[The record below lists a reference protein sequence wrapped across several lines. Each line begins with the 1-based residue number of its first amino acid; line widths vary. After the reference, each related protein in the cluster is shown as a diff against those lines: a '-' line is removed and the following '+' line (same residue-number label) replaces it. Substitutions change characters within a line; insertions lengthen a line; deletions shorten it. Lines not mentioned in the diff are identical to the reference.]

1 MSSSATQSDI
11 KSANSALTATPA
23 EADAVNQW
31 VDSVLGDAKFNTPAA
46 QASEYAPS
54 NIALSKYWGKREAS
68 FNLPV
73 TGSVSISLADHG
85 THTGLS
91 IIDGPT
97 HQVILNGQEL
107 GASEA
112 FVIKLS
118 QWLDRVLP
126 SNLKLRVDTLNTV
139 PTAAGLASSAS
150 GFAALTLATNS
161 LMGWQLPEYQLS
173 ALARLGSGSAS
184 RSLWH
189 GFVKW
194 NVGTLAN
201 GSDSVA
207 LPLEQKW
214 PSLRVGLLTV
224 SSQTKAVSSREGM
237 ARTIATSAL
246 YKQWPQQA
254 QSDLIVIEAAIA
266 AGDFEAM
273 AKTAEHNAMSM
284 HATMAAAWPP
294 LLYWQPDSIIQMQ
307 KVWQLR
313 AQGLPLY
320 LTMDAGPN
328 LKLLFEA
335 EHQADVE
342 TAFEDVQIITPFKAL

>member
-1 MSSSATQSDI
+1 MSQITNP
-11 KSANSALTATPA
+11 NSEKAIS
-23 EADAVNQW
+23 VNQW
-31 VDSVLGDAKFNTPAA
+31 VDDILGEAKNRSPAA
-46 QASEYAPS
+46 QASAYAPS

-73 TGSVSISLADHG
+73 TGSVSISLAEHG
-85 THTGLS
+85 TKTGLS
-91 IIDGPT
+91 VIDAPK
-97 HQVILNGQEL
+97 HQVILNGEPVD
-107 GASEA
+107 ASQSFA
-112 FVIKLS
+112 IKLS

-126 SNLKLRVDTLNTV
+126 KDLKLRVDTHNSV

-161 LMGWQLPEYQLS
+161 LMGWQLPEHQLS

-194 NVGTLAN
+194 QAGDQSN

-207 LPLEQKW
+207 FPLAPQW
-214 PSLRVGLLTV
+214 PHLRIGLLTV

-237 ARTIATSAL
+237 ARTIATSVL
-246 YKQWPQQA
+246 YKQWPGQA
-254 QSDLIVIEAAIA
+254 ESDLAIIEAAIE
-266 AGDFEAM
+266 AGDFETM
-273 AKTAEHNAMSM
+273 AVTAEHNAMSM

-294 LLYWQPDSIIQMQ
+294 LVYWQPDSLTQMQ

-313 AQGLPLY
+313 EQGLPLY

-328 LKLLFEA
+328 LKLLFEDKYQSA
-335 EHQADVE
+335 VE
-342 TAFEDVQIITPFKAL
+342 AAFPEVKIITPFG

>member
-1 MSSSATQSDI
+1 MSQ
-11 KSANSALTATPA
+11 NSKIALSVNNW
-23 EADAVNQW
+23 VNQ
-31 VDSVLGDAKFNTPAA
+31 VLGAAKHNVPAA
-46 QASEYAPS
+46 QASAYAPS

-73 TGSVSISLADHG
+73 TSSLSISLAKHG
-85 THTGLS
+85 TNTGLS
-91 IIDGPT
+91 VIDALA
-97 HQVILNGQEL
+97 HQVILNGEEVDAT
-107 GASEA
+107 GNFA
-112 FVIKLS
+112 IKVT

-126 SNLKLRVDTLNTV
+126 RNLKLRIDTVNTV

-150 GFAALTLATNS
+150 GFAALTLATNA
-161 LMGWQLPEYQLS
+161 LMGWQLPEHQLS
-173 ALARLGSGSAS
+173 VLARLGSGSAS

-194 NVGTLAN
+194 QAGEQAD

-207 LPLEQKW
+207 FPLQQQW
-214 PSLRVGLLTV
+214 PQLKMGLLTI

-237 ARTIATSAL
+237 ARTIATSPL
-246 YKQWPQQA
+246 YKQWPQKA
-254 QSDLIVIEAAIA
+254 ELDLAVIEAAIEA
-266 AGDFEAM
+266 NDFETM

-284 HATMAAAWPP
+284 HATMSAAWPP
-294 LLYWQPDSIIQMQ
+294 LVYWQPESLTQMQ

-313 AQGLPLY
+313 EQGLPLY

-335 EHQADVE
+335 KHQTDVE
-342 TAFEDVQIITPFKAL
+342 AAFAEVQIISPFGTTC

>member
-1 MSSSATQSDI
+1 MNQHPIIAMS
-11 KSANSALTATPA
+11 
-23 EADAVNQW
+23 VNDW
-31 VDSVLGDAKFNTPAA
+31 VDQVLGTAKYNAPAA
-46 QASEYAPS
+46 QASAYAPS

-73 TGSVSISLADHG
+73 TGSLSISLAEHG
-85 THTGLS
+85 TKTGLS
-91 IIDGPT
+91 VINAPA
-97 HQVILNGQEL
+97 HQVILNG
-107 GASEA
+107 EA
-112 FVIKLS
+112 VETNQSFALKVG

-126 SNLKLRVDTLNTV
+126 RDLKLRIDTINTV

-150 GFAALTLATNS
+150 GFAALTLATNT
-161 LMGWQLPEYQLS
+161 LMGWQLPERQLS

-189 GFVKW
+189 GFIKW
-194 NVGTLAN
+194 QAGEQAN
-201 GSDSVA
+201 GSDSIA
-207 LPLEQKW
+207 FPLEQQW
-214 PSLRVGLLTV
+214 PQLRIGLLTV

-246 YKQWPQQA
+246 YQQWPQQA
-254 QSDLIVIEAAIA
+254 ESDLAVIEAAIEE
-266 AGDFEAM
+266 GDFETM

-294 LLYWQPDSIIQMQ
+294 LVYWQPESLTQMQ

-313 AQGLPLY
+313 EQGLPLY

-335 EHQADVE
+335 KHQADVE
-342 TAFEDVQIITPFKAL
+342 AAFAEVQIITPFGTTCQV

>member
-1 MSSSATQSDI
+1 MSKIPTSIISVD
-11 KSANSALTATPA
+11 
-23 EADAVNQW
+23 QW
-31 VDSVLGDAKFNTPAA
+31 VDDVLGKAKYNSPAA
-46 QASEYAPS
+46 QASAYAPS
-54 NIALSKYWGKREAS
+54 NIALSKYWGKREVS

-73 TGSVSISLADHG
+73 TGSVSISLAEHG
-85 THTGLS
+85 TKTGLS
-91 IIDGPT
+91 VINALA
-97 HQVILNGQEL
+97 HQVILNGEEID
-107 GASEA
+107 ASQRFA
-112 FVIKLS
+112 TKIS

-126 SNLKLRVDTLNTV
+126 SNLKLRVDTHNTV

-150 GFAALTLATNS
+150 GFAALTLSTNS
-161 LMGWQLPEYQLS
+161 LMGWQLPEHQLS

-194 NVGTLAN
+194 QAGEQSN
-201 GSDSVA
+201 GSDSIA
-207 LPLEQKW
+207 FPLESQW
-214 PSLRVGLLTV
+214 PQLRVGLLTV

-246 YKQWPQQA
+246 YKQWPRQA
-254 QSDLIVIEAAIA
+254 ESDLAIIEAAIE
-266 AGDFEAM
+266 AGDFETM

-294 LLYWQPDSIIQMQ
+294 LVYWQPDSLIQMQ

-313 AQGLPLY
+313 EQGLPLY

-328 LKLLFEA
+328 LKLLFEDKY
-335 EHQADVE
+335 QSDVE
-342 TAFEDVQIITPFKAL
+342 AAFPEVKTITPFG

>member
-1 MSSSATQSDI
+1 MSQT
-11 KSANSALTATPA
+11 N
-23 EADAVNQW
+23 ADAVCAW
-31 VDSVLGDAKFNTPAA
+31 VDQVLGHHKHNSPAA
-46 QASEYAPS
+46 QASAYAPS
-54 NIALSKYWGKREAS
+54 NIALSKYWGKRETT
-68 FNLPV
+68 FNLPI
-73 TGSVSISLADHG
+73 TGSLSISLAEHG
-85 THTGLS
+85 TRTGLS
-91 IIDGPT
+91 VVDAPQ
-97 HQVILNGQEL
+97 HEVILNGAQVD
-107 GASEA
+107 ASSSFA
-112 FVIKLS
+112 VKVC
-118 QWLDRVLP
+118 QWLDQVLP
-126 SNLKLRVDTLNTV
+126 ADLKLRIDTHNTV

-161 LMGWQLPEYQLS
+161 LMGWQLPEHQLS

-194 NVGTLAN
+194 QAGEQSN

-207 LPLEQKW
+207 FPLASQW
-214 PSLRVGLLTV
+214 PQLRVGLLTV

-254 QSDLIVIEAAIA
+254 ESDLAIIESAII
-266 AGDFEAM
+266 AGDFETM
-273 AKTAEHNAMSM
+273 AVTAEHNAMSM

-294 LLYWQPDSIIQMQ
+294 LVYWQPDSLTQMQ

-313 AQGLPLY
+313 EQGLPLY

-335 EHQADVE
+335 KHQSDVQ
-342 TAFEDVQIITPFKAL
+342 TAFPEVQIISPFE

>member
-1 MSSSATQSDI
+1 MNQTPVSLISVNDWVSQILGEAKH
-11 KSANSALTATPA
+11 KS
-23 EADAVNQW
+23 
-31 VDSVLGDAKFNTPAA
+31 PAA
-46 QASEYAPS
+46 QASAYAPS
-54 NIALSKYWGKREAS
+54 NIALSKYWGKRESS
-68 FNLPV
+68 FNLPI
-73 TGSVSISLADHG
+73 TGSLSISLAEHG
-85 THTGLS
+85 TKTGLS
-91 IIDGPT
+91 VIDAPM
-97 HQVILNGQEL
+97 HQVTLNGKEVSANQ
-107 GASEA
+107 S
-112 FVIKLS
+112 FSIKVS

-126 SNLKLRVDTLNTV
+126 KVLKLRVDTHNTV

-161 LMGWQLPEYQLS
+161 LMGWQLPERQLS

-194 NVGTLAN
+194 QAGEQAN

-207 LPLEQKW
+207 FPLEHQW
-214 PSLRVGLLTV
+214 PELRIGLLTV
-224 SSQTKAVSSREGM
+224 SSQKKAVSSREGM
-237 ARTIATSAL
+237 ARTITTSAL
-246 YKQWPQQA
+246 YNQWPKQA
-254 QSDLIVIEAAIA
+254 ESDLATIETAII
-266 AGDFEAM
+266 AGDFETM

-294 LLYWQPDSIIQMQ
+294 LVYWQPDSLTQMQ

-313 AQGLPLY
+313 EQGLPLY

-335 EHQADVE
+335 KHQSDVE
-342 TAFEDVQIITPFKAL
+342 TAFPEVKIITPFE

>member
-1 MSSSATQSDI
+1 MNQTSVSLISVNDWVSQILGETKH
-11 KSANSALTATPA
+11 KS
-23 EADAVNQW
+23 
-31 VDSVLGDAKFNTPAA
+31 PAA
-46 QASEYAPS
+46 QASAYAPS
-54 NIALSKYWGKREAS
+54 NIALSKYWGKRELS
-68 FNLPV
+68 FNLPI
-73 TGSVSISLADHG
+73 TGSLSISLAEHG
-85 THTGLS
+85 TKTGLS
-91 IIDGPT
+91 VIDAPM
-97 HQVILNGQEL
+97 HQVILNGKEVSANQ
-107 GASEA
+107 S
-112 FVIKLS
+112 FSIKVS

-126 SNLKLRVDTLNTV
+126 NVLKLRVDTHNTV

-161 LMGWQLPEYQLS
+161 LMGWQLPERQLS

-194 NVGTLAN
+194 QAGEQAN

-207 LPLEQKW
+207 FPLEHQW
-214 PSLRVGLLTV
+214 PELRIGLLTV
-224 SSQTKAVSSREGM
+224 SSQKKAVSSREGM
-237 ARTIATSAL
+237 ARTITTSAL
-246 YKQWPQQA
+246 YNQWPQQA
-254 QSDLIVIEAAIA
+254 ESDLATIETAII
-266 AGDFEAM
+266 AGDFETM

-294 LLYWQPDSIIQMQ
+294 LVYWQPDSLTQMQ

-313 AQGLPLY
+313 EQGLPLY

-335 EHQADVE
+335 KHQSDVE
-342 TAFEDVQIITPFKAL
+342 AAFPEVQVITPFG

>member
-1 MSSSATQSDI
+1 M
-11 KSANSALTATPA
+11 
-23 EADAVNQW
+23 
-31 VDSVLGDAKFNTPAA
+31 
-46 QASEYAPS
+46 
-54 NIALSKYWGKREAS
+54 
-68 FNLPV
+68 
-73 TGSVSISLADHG
+73 SISLSEHG
-85 THTGLS
+85 TKTGLYV
-91 IIDGPT
+91 IDAPQ
-97 HQVILNGQEL
+97 HQVTLNGEEVDVNQ
-107 GASEA
+107 GFATK
-112 FVIKLS
+112 IS

-126 SNLKLRVDTLNTV
+126 NNLKLRVDTHNTV

-161 LMGWQLPEYQLS
+161 LMGWQLPEHQLS

-194 NVGTLAN
+194 QAGEQSN

-207 LPLEQKW
+207 FPLASQW
-214 PSLRVGLLTV
+214 PQLRVGLLTV

-237 ARTIATSAL
+237 ARTITTSAL
-246 YKQWPQQA
+246 YKEWPQQA
-254 QSDLIVIEAAIA
+254 ESDLAIIESAII
-266 AGDFEAM
+266 AGDFETM
-273 AKTAEHNAMSM
+273 AVTAEHNAMSM

-294 LLYWQPDSIIQMQ
+294 LVYWQPDSLTQMQ

-313 AQGLPLY
+313 EQGLPLY

-335 EHQADVE
+335 QHQSDVE
-342 TAFEDVQIITPFKAL
+342 TAFPEVQIITPFE

>member
-1 MSSSATQSDI
+1 MSSNPIQATELVHWLD
-11 KSANSALTATPA
+11 K
-23 EADAVNQW
+23 
-31 VDSVLGDAKFNTPAA
+31 VLGAAKHNTPAA
-46 QASEYAPS
+46 QASAYAPS
-54 NIALSKYWGKREAS
+54 NIALSKYWGKREAN

-73 TGSVSISLADHG
+73 TGSLSISLAQHG
-85 THTGLS
+85 TKTDLWVINAPAHR
-91 IIDGPT
+91 
-97 HQVILNGQEL
+97 VILNGEEVDANQ
-107 GASEA
+107 S
-112 FVIKLS
+112 FVIKLT

-126 SNLKLRVDTLNTV
+126 KHVKLCIDTHNSI

-161 LMGWQLPEYQLS
+161 LMGWHLPKHQLS

-194 NVGTLAN
+194 QVGVQTD
-201 GSDSVA
+201 GSDSIGV
-207 LPLEQKW
+207 PLAQQW
-214 PSLRVGLLTV
+214 PQLRIGLLTV
-224 SSQTKAVSSREGM
+224 SSQAKTVSSREGM
-237 ARTIATSAL
+237 VRTLATSAL

-254 QSDLIVIEAAIA
+254 KSDLASIEMAIA
-266 AGDFEAM
+266 AGNFETM

-294 LLYWQPDSIIQMQ
+294 LVYWLPESLLQMQ
-307 KVWQLR
+307 KVWHLR
-313 AQGLPLY
+313 QQGLPLY

-335 EHQADVE
+335 QHQAAVQA
-342 TAFEDVQIITPFKAL
+342 AFPEVQIICPFESKALV

>member
-1 MSSSATQSDI
+1 MSPHSINAMS
-11 KSANSALTATPA
+11 
-23 EADAVNQW
+23 VNLWLDQ
-31 VDSVLGDAKFNTPAA
+31 VLGAAKHNDPAA
-46 QASEYAPS
+46 QASAYAPS
-54 NIALSKYWGKREAS
+54 NIALSKYWGKRDTH

-73 TGSVSISLADHG
+73 TGSLSISLAEHG
-85 THTGLS
+85 TKTGLS
-91 IIDGPT
+91 VIDTPM
-97 HQVILNGQEL
+97 HQVILNGEEID
-107 GASEA
+107 ASQS

-126 SNLKLRVDTLNTV
+126 SHVKLRVETHNSV

-161 LMGWQLPEYQLS
+161 LMGWQLKEPQLS
-173 ALARLGSGSAS
+173 ALARLGSGSAC

-194 NVGTLAN
+194 QVGEQPN
-201 GSDSVA
+201 GSDSIA
-207 LPLEQKW
+207 APLVQQW
-214 PSLRVGLLTV
+214 PQLRIGLLTI
-224 SSQTKAVSSREGM
+224 SSQEKAVSSRAGM
-237 ARTIATSAL
+237 ARTVATSAL

-254 QSDLIVIEAAIA
+254 GSDLVTIETSIE
-266 AGDFEAM
+266 AGDFESM
-273 AKTAEHNAMSM
+273 AKTAEHNAMAM

-294 LLYWQPDSIIQMQ
+294 LVYWQAESLTQMH

-313 AQGLPLY
+313 HQGLPLY

-335 EHQADVE
+335 KDQSDVQA
-342 TAFEDVQIITPFKAL
+342 AFPEVQIITPFA

>member
-1 MSSSATQSDI
+1 MGTI
-11 KSANSALTATPA
+11 KASVPA
-23 EADAVNQW
+23 SNITVEKW
-31 VDSVLGDAKFNTPAA
+31 VDRILGDAKFNTPAA
-46 QASEYAPS
+46 QGSAYAPS

-85 THTGLS
+85 TQTDLC
-91 IIDGPT
+91 IIDGPK
-97 HQVILNGQEL
+97 HQVSLNGKGL
-107 GASEA
+107 DASNG

-126 SNLKLRVDTLNTV
+126 KNLKLGVDTINTV

-150 GFAALTLATNS
+150 GFAALTLSTNS
-161 LMGWQLPEYQLS
+161 LMGWNLPQHQLS

-194 NVGTLAN
+194 HAGQLPD

-207 LPLEQKW
+207 NPLDHQW
-214 PSLRVGLLTV
+214 PDLRVGLLTV
-224 SSQTKAVSSREGM
+224 SSHTKAVSSREGM
-237 ARTIATSAL
+237 ARTIATSKL

-254 QSDLIVIEAAIA
+254 QNDLATIEAAIA
-266 AGDFEAM
+266 MGDFETM

-284 HATMAAAWPP
+284 HATMASAWPP
-294 LLYWQPDSIIQMQ
+294 LIYWQPESLSQMQ

-320 LTMDAGPN
+320 FTMDAGPN

-335 EHQADVE
+335 KHQADVE
-342 TAFEDVQIITPFKAL
+342 SAFETVKVITPFQ

>member
-1 MSSSATQSDI
+1 MSADSNN
-11 KSANSALTATPA
+11 ANVN
-23 EADAVNQW
+23 ADAVCAW
-31 VDSVLGDAKFNTPAA
+31 VDQILAQKKYNTAA
-46 QASEYAPS
+46 AHASAYAPS

-73 TGSVSISLADHG
+73 TGSLSISLAEHG
-85 THTGLS
+85 TRTSLS
-91 IIDGPT
+91 VVDAPQ
-97 HQVILNGQEL
+97 HQVILNGAQVDQ
-107 GASEA
+107 GQGFA
-112 FVIKLS
+112 VKIC

-126 SNLKLRVDTLNTV
+126 AQLKLRVDTLNTV

-150 GFAALTLATNS
+150 GFAALTLATDQ
-161 LMGWQLPEYQLS
+161 LMGWHLPQSQLS

-194 NVGTLAN
+194 QVGVQDD

-207 LPLEQKW
+207 FPLDQQW
-214 PSLRVGLLTV
+214 PQLRIGLLTV
-224 SSQTKAVSSREGM
+224 SSQSKAVSSRDGM
-237 ARTIATSAL
+237 ARTTATSAL

-254 QSDLIVIEAAIA
+254 EQDMLTIEKAIQQ
-266 AGDFEAM
+266 GDFEQM
-273 AKTAEHNAMSM
+273 AQCAEHNAMSM

-294 LLYWQPDSIIQMQ
+294 LVYWQPESLNQMQ
-307 KVWQLR
+307 KVWHLR
-313 AQGLPLY
+313 QQGLPLY

-335 EHQADVE
+335 QHQADVQS
-342 TAFEDVQIITPFKAL
+342 AFPEVQVICPFFEPASSLA

>member
-1 MSSSATQSDI
+1 MGTI
-11 KSANSALTATPA
+11 KA
-23 EADAVNQW
+23 AVAPSKISVKQW
-31 VDSVLGDAKFNTPAA
+31 VDRVLDDAKFNVPAA
-46 QASEYAPS
+46 KASAYAPS

-73 TGSVSISLADHG
+73 TGSVSISLAGHG
-85 THTGLS
+85 THTKLCV
-91 IIDGPT
+91 IDGPK
-97 HQVILNGQEL
+97 HQVTLNGKGL
-107 GASEA
+107 GERDS

-126 SNLKLRVDTLNTV
+126 NNLKLGVTTVNTV

-150 GFAALTLATNS
+150 GFAALTLATNN
-161 LMGWQLPEYQLS
+161 LMGWNLPQHQLS

-194 NVGTLAN
+194 HAGQLPD

-207 LPLEQKW
+207 HPLEQQW
-214 PSLRVGLLTV
+214 PNLRVGLLTV
-224 SSQTKAVSSREGM
+224 SSHTKAVSSREGM
-237 ARTIATSAL
+237 ARTIATSKL

-254 QSDLIVIEAAIA
+254 QDDLATIEAAIA
-266 AGDFEAM
+266 MGDFETM

-294 LLYWQPDSIIQMQ
+294 LVYWQPESLAQMQ

-335 EHQADVE
+335 KHQADVVS
-342 TAFEDVQIITPFKAL
+342 AFETVEIITPFS

>member
-1 MSSSATQSDI
+1 MNQTSVSLISVNDWVSQILGEAKH
-11 KSANSALTATPA
+11 KS
-23 EADAVNQW
+23 
-31 VDSVLGDAKFNTPAA
+31 PAA
-46 QASEYAPS
+46 QASAYAPS
-54 NIALSKYWGKREAS
+54 NIALSKYWGKRELS
-68 FNLPV
+68 FNLPI
-73 TGSVSISLADHG
+73 TGSLSISLAEHG
-85 THTGLS
+85 TKTGLS
-91 IIDGPT
+91 VIDAPM
-97 HQVILNGQEL
+97 HQVILNGKEVSANQ
-107 GASEA
+107 S
-112 FVIKLS
+112 FSIKVS

-126 SNLKLRVDTLNTV
+126 NVLKLRVDTHNTV

-161 LMGWQLPEYQLS
+161 LMGWQLPERQLS

-194 NVGTLAN
+194 QAGEQAN

-207 LPLEQKW
+207 FPLEHQW
-214 PSLRVGLLTV
+214 PELRIGLLTV
-224 SSQTKAVSSREGM
+224 SSQKKAVSSREGM
-237 ARTIATSAL
+237 ARTITTSAL
-246 YKQWPQQA
+246 YNQWPQQA
-254 QSDLIVIEAAIA
+254 ESDLATIETAII
-266 AGDFEAM
+266 AGDFETM

-294 LLYWQPDSIIQMQ
+294 LVYWQPDSLTQMQ

-313 AQGLPLY
+313 EQGLPLY

-335 EHQADVE
+335 KHQSDVE
-342 TAFEDVQIITPFKAL
+342 AAFPEVQVITPFG

>member
-1 MSSSATQSDI
+1 MNQTSVSLISVNDWVSQILGEAKH
-11 KSANSALTATPA
+11 KS
-23 EADAVNQW
+23 
-31 VDSVLGDAKFNTPAA
+31 PAA
-46 QASEYAPS
+46 QASAYAPS
-54 NIALSKYWGKREAS
+54 NIALSKYWGKRELS
-68 FNLPV
+68 FNLPI
-73 TGSVSISLADHG
+73 TGSLSISLAEHG
-85 THTGLS
+85 TKTGLS
-91 IIDGPT
+91 VIDAPM
-97 HQVILNGQEL
+97 HQVILNGKEVSANQ
-107 GASEA
+107 S
-112 FVIKLS
+112 FSIKVS

-126 SNLKLRVDTLNTV
+126 NVLKLRVDTHNTV

-161 LMGWQLPEYQLS
+161 LMGWQLPERQLS

-194 NVGTLAN
+194 QAGEQAN

-207 LPLEQKW
+207 FPLEHQW
-214 PSLRVGLLTV
+214 PELRIGLLTV
-224 SSQTKAVSSREGM
+224 SSQKKAVSSREGM
-237 ARTIATSAL
+237 ARTITTSAL
-246 YKQWPQQA
+246 YNQWPQQA
-254 QSDLIVIEAAIA
+254 ESDLATIETAII
-266 AGDFEAM
+266 AGDFETM

-294 LLYWQPDSIIQMQ
+294 LVYWQPDSLTQMQ

-313 AQGLPLY
+313 EQGLPLY

-335 EHQADVE
+335 KHQPDVE
-342 TAFEDVQIITPFKAL
+342 AAFPEVQVITPFG

>member
-1 MSSSATQSDI
+1 MNQTPVSLISVNDWVSQILGEAKH
-11 KSANSALTATPA
+11 KS
-23 EADAVNQW
+23 
-31 VDSVLGDAKFNTPAA
+31 PAA
-46 QASEYAPS
+46 QASAYAPS
-54 NIALSKYWGKREAS
+54 NIALSKYWGKRESS
-68 FNLPV
+68 FNLPI
-73 TGSVSISLADHG
+73 TGSLSISLAEHG
-85 THTGLS
+85 TKTGLS
-91 IIDGPT
+91 VIDAPM
-97 HQVILNGQEL
+97 HQVTLNGKEVSANQ
-107 GASEA
+107 S
-112 FVIKLS
+112 FSIKVS

-126 SNLKLRVDTLNTV
+126 NDLKLRVDTHNTV

-161 LMGWQLPEYQLS
+161 LMGWQLPERQLS

-194 NVGTLAN
+194 QAGEQAN

-207 LPLEQKW
+207 FPLEHQW
-214 PSLRVGLLTV
+214 PELRIGLLTV
-224 SSQTKAVSSREGM
+224 SSQKKAVSSREGM
-237 ARTIATSAL
+237 ARTITTSAL
-246 YKQWPQQA
+246 YNQWPQQA
-254 QSDLIVIEAAIA
+254 ESDLATIETAII
-266 AGDFEAM
+266 AGDFETM

-294 LLYWQPDSIIQMQ
+294 LVYWQPDSLTQMQ

-313 AQGLPLY
+313 EQGLPLY

-335 EHQADVE
+335 KHQSDVE
-342 TAFEDVQIITPFKAL
+342 AAFPEVQVITPFG

>member
-1 MSSSATQSDI
+1 MSQ
-11 KSANSALTATPA
+11 TATSIISV
-23 EADAVNQW
+23 DQW
-31 VDSVLGDAKFNTPAA
+31 VDDVLGKSKYNSPAA
-46 QASEYAPS
+46 QASAYAPS
-54 NIALSKYWGKREAS
+54 NIALSKYWGKREVS

-73 TGSVSISLADHG
+73 TGSVSISLSEHG
-85 THTGLS
+85 TKTGLYV
-91 IIDGPT
+91 IDAPQ
-97 HQVILNGQEL
+97 HQVTLNGEEVDVNQ
-107 GASEA
+107 GFATK
-112 FVIKLS
+112 IS

-126 SNLKLRVDTLNTV
+126 NNLKLRVDTHNTV

-161 LMGWQLPEYQLS
+161 LMGWQLPEHQLS

-194 NVGTLAN
+194 QAGEQSN

-207 LPLEQKW
+207 FPLASQW
-214 PSLRVGLLTV
+214 PQLRVGLLTV

-246 YKQWPQQA
+246 YKEWPQQA
-254 QSDLIVIEAAIA
+254 ESDLAIIESAII
-266 AGDFEAM
+266 AGDFETM
-273 AKTAEHNAMSM
+273 AVTAEHNAMSM
-284 HATMAAAWPP
+284 HATMASAWPP
-294 LLYWQPDSIIQMQ
+294 LVYWQPDSLTQMQ

-313 AQGLPLY
+313 EQGLPLY

-335 EHQADVE
+335 QHQSDVE
-342 TAFEDVQIITPFKAL
+342 TAFPEVKIITPFE

>member
-1 MSSSATQSDI
+1 MS
-11 KSANSALTATPA
+11 KNSI
-23 EADAVNQW
+23 DAVSVTDW
-31 VDSVLGDAKFNTPAA
+31 VDQVLGAAKYNTPAA
-46 QASEYAPS
+46 QASAYAPS
-54 NIALSKYWGKREAS
+54 NIALSKYWGKREPS

-73 TGSVSISLADHG
+73 TGSLSISLAGHG
-85 THTGLS
+85 TKTGLS
-91 IIDGPT
+91 VINTPA
-97 HQVILNGQEL
+97 HQVILNGVEID
-107 GASEA
+107 ASQGFA
-112 FVIKLS
+112 IKVS
-118 QWLDRVLP
+118 QWLDSVLP
-126 SNLKLRVDTLNTV
+126 PDLKLRIDTLNTV

-150 GFAALTLATNS
+150 GFAALTLAANT
-161 LMGWQLPEYQLS
+161 LMGWRLPEHQLS

-189 GFVKW
+189 GFAKW
-194 NVGTLAN
+194 QAGELAN

-207 LPLEQKW
+207 FPLQQQW
-214 PSLRVGLLTV
+214 PQLRIGLLTV

-254 QSDLIVIEAAIA
+254 ESDLATIEAAIV

-273 AKTAEHNAMSM
+273 AKTAEHNAMCM

-294 LLYWQPDSIIQMQ
+294 LVYWLPESLTQMQ

-313 AQGLPLY
+313 DQGLPLY

-335 EHQADVE
+335 KHQADVE
-342 TAFEDVQIITPFKAL
+342 AVFPEVTVITPFG

>member
-1 MSSSATQSDI
+1 MSQ
-11 KSANSALTATPA
+11 NSKIALSVNNW
-23 EADAVNQW
+23 VNQ
-31 VDSVLGDAKFNTPAA
+31 VLGAAKHNVPAA
-46 QASEYAPS
+46 QASAYAPS

-73 TGSVSISLADHG
+73 TSSLSISLAKHG
-85 THTGLS
+85 TNTGLS
-91 IIDGPT
+91 VIDALA
-97 HQVILNGQEL
+97 HQVILNGEEVDAT
-107 GASEA
+107 GNFA
-112 FVIKLS
+112 IKVT

-126 SNLKLRVDTLNTV
+126 RNLKLRIDTVNTV

-161 LMGWQLPEYQLS
+161 LMGWQLTKRQLS

-194 NVGTLAN
+194 QAGEQAD

-207 LPLEQKW
+207 FPLQ
-214 PSLRVGLLTV
+214 
-224 SSQTKAVSSREGM
+224 Q
-237 ARTIATSAL
+237 
-246 YKQWPQQA
+246 QWPQQA
-254 QSDLIVIEAAIA
+254 ELDLAVIEAAIEA
-266 AGDFEAM
+266 NDFETM

-342 TAFEDVQIITPFKAL
+342 TAFEEVQIITPFKAL

>member
-1 MSSSATQSDI
+1 MSQ
-11 KSANSALTATPA
+11 TPTSILSV
-23 EADAVNQW
+23 DHW
-31 VDSVLGDAKFNTPAA
+31 VDDVLGNAKFNSPAA
-46 QASEYAPS
+46 HASAYAPS
-54 NIALSKYWGKREAS
+54 NIALSKYWGKREVN

-73 TGSVSISLADHG
+73 TGSVSISLAEHG
-85 THTGLS
+85 TKTGLS
-91 IIDGPT
+91 VVDARQHDIT
-97 HQVILNGQEL
+97 LNGEEVD
-107 GASEA
+107 ASQSFA
-112 FVIKLS
+112 IKLS

-126 SNLKLRVDTLNTV
+126 NNLKLRVDTYNTV

-161 LMGWQLPEYQLS
+161 LMGWQLPEHKLS

-194 NVGTLAN
+194 QAGEQPN

-207 LPLEQKW
+207 FLLKHQW
-214 PSLRVGLLTV
+214 PQLRVGLLTV

-237 ARTIATSAL
+237 ARTIATSVL

-254 QSDLIVIEAAIA
+254 NSDLTVIETAIE
-266 AGDFEAM
+266 AGDFETM
-273 AKTAEHNAMSM
+273 AGTAENNAMSM

-294 LLYWQPDSIIQMQ
+294 LVYWQPDSLTQMH

-313 AQGLPLY
+313 EQGLPLY

-335 EHQADVE
+335 KHQSDVE
-342 TAFEDVQIITPFKAL
+342 VAFPEVQVITPFG